1 MFATLRMIAVP
12 DHLHGYL
19 SRFLIECG
27 TGLYVGNISPRVVEG
42 LWKRATDAALDGE
55 VIMVT
60 SSPAT
65 EQGFQV
71 RLHQT
76 TGREVTDRDG
86 LTLIKSTYTGQSSKN
101 GDPEE

>member
-1 MFATLRMIAVP
+1 MFVTLRMVAVP
-12 DHLHGYL
+12 DHLRGYL

-71 RLHQT
+71 RLHQAI
-76 TGREVTDRDG
+76 GLEVTDRDG
-86 LTLIKSTYTGQSSKN
+86 LTLIKSTHTRQSSKN
-101 GDPEE
+101 GNHEE

>member
-1 MFATLRMIAVP
+1 MLVTLRMIAVP

-19 SRFLIECG
+19 SRFLIECS
-27 TGLYVGNISPRVVEG
+27 TGFYVGNISPRVVEG

-71 RLHQT
+71 RLHQIS
-76 TGREVTDRDG
+76 GRELIDQDG
-86 LTLIKSTYTGQSSKN
+86 LILIKTTHTAQPSKSSYSLQ
-101 GDPEE
+101 